1 MRTMSVSD
9 ARAHLPELI
18 DQVNGKS
25 RETVGIV
32 RRGESVATIMST
44 DLYESMV
51 ETLEIL
57 SDPETTGLLKEA
69 IRNAKKAKFIPMAEV
84 MKDLEIEL

>member
-1 MRTMSVSD
+1 MKTMSVSD

-57 SDPETTGLLKEA
+57 SDPEATKLLREA
-69 IRNAKKAKFIPMAEV
+69 LRNTKKAKFIPMAQV